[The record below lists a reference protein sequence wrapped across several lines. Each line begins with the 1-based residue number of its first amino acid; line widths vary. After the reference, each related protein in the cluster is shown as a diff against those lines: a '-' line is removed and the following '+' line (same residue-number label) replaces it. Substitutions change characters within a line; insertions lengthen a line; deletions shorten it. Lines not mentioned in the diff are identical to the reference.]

1 MAIDVNMQLS
11 HMISDGLGTAGTES
25 AIIDTLSMIKKA
37 ATEKELPKLIE
48 NTLHIAVSTTDIHRS
63 IEHLCSDGR
72 VYKEQESILLTPST
86 IEQINELIQKNM
98 AIEESALAQWCDQY
112 SNAIGEQLSEDVV
125 FIVQDSLKRFI
136 CRFFL
141 THGADCYS
149 LIAGKKEYDEAKTE
163 AIAYEVMGNDLSQ
176 HKSAIQSF
184 LTGLFTRDFT
194 PEQQSFLLLQFKKA
208 VHYLS
213 MVVNDKTKQHL
224 LSSLKGL
231 TLYLDT
237 SILYRLFNLQ
247 GEQRFETMRSV
258 VDYCL
263 SSGIELKVLQE
274 TVDELKRRIK
284 YDSKVIIEHPIP
296 TSFAAIGYN
305 ARTTDNYISTYW
317 NERKTTGISAED
329 FNFRYSDVIALLGQ
343 YRITIDSE
351 NYVEEKNL
359 GEKIE
364 HLRKKVSEYGTFKDD
379 QKSENAIDHDA
390 ICLATVEALQQKNSI
405 SALESRVLFLSTD
418 WSLIR
423 LQRTDHDYKEKPDFV
438 VLPSQLLQLFSLTT
452 STVDYYE
459 AFIGLF
465 SSTHLSFGTG
475 KLDNEDIQ
483 RIMGRVSSYSQNPGL
498 AEHVLS
504 NQLVQ
509 AKFALQETEEAKNS
523 VIDEAILAEIQ
534 AMEERISTKDK
545 QLAEKQKS
553 LDEKEIQLICS
564 DKKNSALSAERDAL
578 MNELKAAKSNAET
591 VTKQKEELETR
602 VNAFEAE
609 QRKRKMQKF
618 KVLCV
623 IGVFITIIGTILLLL
638 PLLSFIPSIGKI
650 ADPVWDYFQ
659 PALESRNLEQSD
671 LVNTLLVI
679 GPLVMGGG
687 FSLAKWSHGRMQRD

>member
-25 AIIDTLSMIKKA
+25 AIIDTLSIIKKV

-48 NTLHIAVSTTDIHRS
+48 NTLHIVISAADIHRG
-63 IEHLCSDGR
+63 IEHLSSDGR
-72 VYKEQESILLTPST
+72 IYKEQDNIILTPST
-86 IEQINELIQKNM
+86 IEEINELVQKNM

-112 SNAIGEQLSEDVV
+112 SNEIGEQLTEDIV
-125 FIVQDSLKRFI
+125 FIVRDSLKRFI

-149 LIAGKKEYDEAKTE
+149 LIAGKKEYDEAKAE
-163 AIAYEVMGNDLSQ
+163 AIAYEVMENVLSQ
-176 HKSAIQSF
+176 HKSAIQTF

-194 PEQQSFLLLQFKKA
+194 SEQQSFLLLQFKKA
-208 VHYLS
+208 IHYLS
-213 MVVNDKTKQHL
+213 MVVNEKTKQHL
-224 LSSLKGL
+224 LSALKGL

-247 GEQRFETMRSV
+247 GKHRYETMRSV

-305 ARTTDNYISTYW
+305 ARTTDNYISTFW

-343 YRITIDSE
+343 YKITIDSE

-359 GEKIE
+359 HEQVE
-364 HLRKKVSEYGTFKDD
+364 HLRNKVTEYGTFKDD
-379 QKSENAIDHDA
+379 QKSENAIEHDA
-390 ICLATVEALQQKNSI
+390 KCLATVEALQQKNSI
-405 SALESRVLFLSTD
+405 SALESKVLFLSTD
-418 WSLIR
+418 WSLIK
-423 LQRTDHDYKEKPDFV
+423 LQRTDHDYREKPDFV

-452 STVDYYE
+452 STIDYYE
-459 AFIGLF
+459 TFIGLF

-483 RIMGRVSSYSQNPGL
+483 QIMGRVSSYSQNPDL
-498 AEHVLS
+498 AERVLS

-509 AKFALQETEEAKNS
+509 AKFTLQETEEAKNG
-523 VIDEAILAEIQ
+523 VIDEAILVEIQ

-545 QLAEKQKS
+545 QLAEKQKA
-553 LDEKEIQLICS
+553 LDEKEDQLISS
-564 DKKNSALSAERDAL
+564 DKKNTALSVERDAL
-578 MNELKAAKSNAET
+578 KDELKAAQLSVET
-591 VTKQKEELETR
+591 VTKRNEELETK
-602 VNAFEAE
+602 VNAFEAD
-609 QRKRKMQKF
+609 QRKRKMRKF
-618 KVLCV
+618 KAFRVVGV
-623 IGVFITIIGTILLLL
+623 IVIILGLILLLFSA
-638 PLLSFIPSIGKI
+638 LSLIPDVGKI
-650 ADPVWDYFQ
+650 TDPVWNYIQ
-659 PALESRNLEQSD
+659 PTLESRKLAQGD
-671 LVNTLLVI
+671 LINVLLVI
-679 GPLVMGGG
+679 GPLLMGGG
-687 FSLAKWSHGRMQRD
+687 FSLAKWSHGKIVKD

>member
-25 AIIDTLSMIKKA
+25 AIIDTLSIIKKV

-48 NTLHIAVSTTDIHRS
+48 NTLHIVISAADIHRG
-63 IEHLCSDGR
+63 IEHLSSDGR
-72 VYKEQESILLTPST
+72 IYKEQDNIILTPST
-86 IEQINELIQKNM
+86 IEEINELVQKNM

-112 SNAIGEQLSEDVV
+112 SNEIGEQLTEDIV
-125 FIVQDSLKRFI
+125 FIVRDSLKRFI

-149 LIAGKKEYDEAKTE
+149 LIAGKKEYDEAKAE
-163 AIAYEVMGNDLSQ
+163 AIAYEVMENVLSQ
-176 HKSAIQSF
+176 HKSAIQTF

-194 PEQQSFLLLQFKKA
+194 SEQQSFLLLQFKKA
-208 VHYLS
+208 IHYLS
-213 MVVNDKTKQHL
+213 MVVNEKTKQHL
-224 LSSLKGL
+224 LSALKGL

-247 GEQRFETMRSV
+247 GKHRYETMRSV

-305 ARTTDNYISTYW
+305 ARTTDNYISTFW

-343 YRITIDSE
+343 YKITIDSE

-359 GEKIE
+359 HEQVE
-364 HLRKKVSEYGTFKDD
+364 HLRNKVTEYGTFKDD
-379 QKSENAIDHDA
+379 QKSENAIEHDA
-390 ICLATVEALQQKNSI
+390 KCLATVEALQQKNSI
-405 SALESRVLFLSTD
+405 SALESKVLFLSTD
-418 WSLIR
+418 WSLIK
-423 LQRTDHDYKEKPDFV
+423 LQRTDHDYREKPDFV

-452 STVDYYE
+452 STIDYYE
-459 AFIGLF
+459 TFIGLF

-483 RIMGRVSSYSQNPGL
+483 QIMGRVSSYSQNPDL
-498 AEHVLS
+498 AERVLS

-509 AKFALQETEEAKNS
+509 AKFTLQETEEAKNG
-523 VIDEAILAEIQ
+523 VIDEAILVEIQ

-545 QLAEKQKS
+545 QLAEKQKA
-553 LDEKEIQLICS
+553 LDEKEDQLISS
-564 DKKNSALSAERDAL
+564 DKKNTALSVERDAL
-578 MNELKAAKSNAET
+578 KDELKAAQLSVET
-591 VTKQKEELETR
+591 VTKRNEELETK
-602 VNAFEAE
+602 VNAFEAD
-609 QRKRKMQKF
+609 QRKRKMRKF
-618 KVLCV
+618 KAFRVVGV
-623 IGVFITIIGTILLLL
+623 IVIILGLILLLFSA
-638 PLLSFIPSIGKI
+638 LSLIPNVGKI
-650 ADPVWDYFQ
+650 TDPVWNYIQ
-659 PALESRNLEQSD
+659 PTLESRKLAQGD
-671 LVNTLLVI
+671 LINVLLVI
-679 GPLVMGGG
+679 GPLLMGGG
-687 FSLAKWSHGRMQRD
+687 FSLAKWSHGKIVKD

>member
-25 AIIDTLSMIKKA
+25 AIIDTLSIKKA

-364 HLRKKVSEYGTFKDD
+364 HLRNKVSEYGTFKDD

-483 RIMGRVSSYSQNPGL
+483 KIMGRVSSYSQNPGL

-545 QLAEKQKS
+545 QLAEKQKA

-564 DKKNSALSAERDAL
+564 DKENSALSAERDAL

-623 IGVFITIIGTILLLL
+623 TGVFITIIGTILLLL

-650 ADPVWDYFQ
+650 EDPVWDYFQ

-671 LVNTLLVI
+671 LVNALLVI

>member
-11 HMISDGLGTAGTES
+11 HMISEGLGTAGTDS
-25 AIIDTLSMIKKA
+25 AIIDTLSIIKKA

-48 NTLHIAVSTTDIHRS
+48 NTLNIVVSATDIHRG
-63 IEHLCSDGR
+63 IEHLCNEGR
-72 VYKEQESILLTPST
+72 IYKELDSFFLTPST
-86 IEQINELIQKNM
+86 VEEINELVQKNTS
-98 AIEESALAQWCDQY
+98 IEESALAQWCDQY
-112 SNAIGEQLSEDVV
+112 SSIIDEQLSDDVII
-125 FIVQDSLKRFI
+125 IVRDSLKRFV

-149 LIAGKKEYDEAKTE
+149 LIAGKKEYDEAKAE
-163 AIAYEVMGNDLSQ
+163 AIAYEVMDNVLSQ

-184 LTGLFTRDFT
+184 LTGLFTREFT

-213 MVVNDKTKQHL
+213 MVVNENTKLHL
-224 LSSLKGL
+224 LSALKGL

-247 GEQRFETMRSV
+247 GKQRYDTMRSV

-284 YDSKVIIEHPIP
+284 YDSKVIVEHPIP
-296 TSFAAIGYN
+296 TSFAAIGYK
-305 ARTTDNYISTYW
+305 ARTTDNYISTFW
-317 NERKTTGISAED
+317 NERKTTGITAED
-329 FNFRYSDVIALLGQ
+329 FNFRYSDVISLLGQ
-343 YRITIDSE
+343 YSITIDSE
-351 NYVEEKNL
+351 NYVEEKKL
-359 GEKIE
+359 DEQVE
-364 HLRKKVSEYGTFKDD
+364 LLRNKVAEYGTFRDD

-405 SALESRVLFLSTD
+405 SALESKVLFLSTD
-418 WSLIR
+418 WSLIK
-423 LQRTDHDYKEKPDFV
+423 LQRTDHDYREKPDFV

-459 AFIGLF
+459 TFIGLF

-483 RIMGRVSSYSQNPGL
+483 QIMGRVSSYSHNPDL

-509 AKFALQETEEAKNS
+509 AKFTLQETEEAKNS
-523 VIDEAILAEIQ
+523 VIDEAILAEIH

-545 QLAEKQKS
+545 QLAEKQKA
-553 LDEKEIQLICS
+553 LDEKEGQLISS
-564 DKKNSALSAERDAL
+564 DQKNTVLSAERDAL
-578 MNELKAAKSNAET
+578 IDELKAVKINVET
-591 VTKQKEELETR
+591 VTKRNEELETKI
-602 VNAFEAE
+602 NAFEAE
-609 QRKRKMQKF
+609 QRKRKMRKF
-618 KVLCV
+618 KVLRV
-623 IGVFITIIGTILLLL
+623 LGVVVTTLGVVLLLFSV
-638 PLLSFIPSIGKI
+638 LSFIPNIGKI
-650 ADPVWDYFQ
+650 TDPVWNYIQ
-659 PALESRNLEQSD
+659 PTLESRKLEQSD
-671 LVNTLLVI
+671 LMNALLVI
-679 GPLVMGGG
+679 GPLLMGGG
-687 FSLAKWSHGRMQRD
+687 FALARWSHGKIVGN

>member
-25 AIIDTLSMIKKA
+25 AIIDTLSIIKKA

-48 NTLHIAVSTTDIHRS
+48 NTLHIVISAADIHRG
-63 IEHLCSDGR
+63 IEHLSSDGR
-72 VYKEQESILLTPST
+72 IYKELDNILLTPST
-86 IEQINELIQKNM
+86 IEEINELVQKNM
-98 AIEESALAQWCDQY
+98 AMEESALAQWCDQY
-112 SNAIGEQLSEDVV
+112 ANGIGEQLTEDIV
-125 FIVQDSLKRFI
+125 FIVRDSLKRFI

-149 LIAGKKEYDEAKTE
+149 LIAGKKEYDEAKAE
-163 AIAYEVMGNDLSQ
+163 AIAYEVMENVSSQ
-176 HKSAIQSF
+176 HKSAIQTF

-194 PEQQSFLLLQFKKA
+194 SEQQSFLLLQFKKA
-208 VHYLS
+208 IHYLS
-213 MVVNDKTKQHL
+213 MVVNEKTKQHL
-224 LSSLKGL
+224 LSALEGL

-247 GEQRFETMRSV
+247 GKQRYETMRSV

-305 ARTTDNYISTYW
+305 ARTTDNYISTFW

-343 YRITIDSE
+343 YSITIDSE

-359 GEKIE
+359 HEQVE
-364 HLRKKVSEYGTFKDD
+364 HLRKKVTEYGTFKDD
-379 QKSENAIDHDA
+379 QKSENAIEHDA
-390 ICLATVEALQQKNSI
+390 KCLATVEALQQKNSI
-405 SALESRVLFLSTD
+405 SALESKVLFLSTD
-418 WSLIR
+418 WSLIK

-459 AFIGLF
+459 TFIGLF

-483 RIMGRVSSYSQNPGL
+483 QIMGRVSSYSQNPDL
-498 AEHVLS
+498 AERVLS

-509 AKFALQETEEAKNS
+509 AKFTLQETEEAKNG
-523 VIDEAILAEIQ
+523 VIDEAILVEIQ
-534 AMEERISTKDK
+534 AMEERLSTKDK
-545 QLAEKQKS
+545 QLAEKQKA
-553 LDEKEIQLICS
+553 LDEKEDQLISS
-564 DKKNSALSAERDAL
+564 DKKNTALSAERDAL
-578 MNELKAAKSNAET
+578 KDELKAARLSVET
-591 VTKQKEELETR
+591 VTKRNEELETK
-602 VNAFEAE
+602 VNAFEAD
-609 QRKRKMQKF
+609 QRKRKMRKF
-618 KVLCV
+618 KAIRV
-623 IGVFITIIGTILLLL
+623 IGIIVIILGLVLLLFSV
-638 PLLSFIPSIGKI
+638 LSIIPNVGKI
-650 ADPVWDYFQ
+650 TDPVWDYIQ
-659 PALESRNLEQSD
+659 PTLESRRLAQGD
-671 LVNTLLVI
+671 LINVLLVT
-679 GPLVMGGG
+679 GPLLMGGG
-687 FSLAKWSHGRMQRD
+687 FTLAKWSHGKIAKD